1 MKISQMPYSYQV
13 TRIEKLMIMKLVTI
27 YIFTL
32 ILLSCTSR
40 KDSSVQ
46 ATADS
51 LSMCDNHTPLEVSEA
66 KHLQWVD
73 SVLGVKGVKLIDYR
87 NGIYQYNDTRFY
99 WNRTFDYF
107 LVYPSSFTHGKEPD
121 LGDGNHFV
129 NKDSTI
135 CLNVYAMYF
144 DVLKDDYSLREWFD
158 IMIDSELKQGYRI
171 AKKDITDHSY
181 TIEGNTKSGRCFYS
195 KATYKKAY
203 ERDIIIT
210 VKLEYTDS
218 AKEQAEH
225 IINKNINSFLSN
237 PLK

>member
-1 MKISQMPYSYQV
+1 MPYSYQV

-73 SVLGVKGVKLIDYR
+73 SVLGIKGTTLIDYR

-99 WNRTFDYF
+99 WNRAFDYF
-107 LVYPSSFTHGKEPD
+107 LVYPSSFTHGEESD

-129 NKDSTI
+129 NEDSTI
-135 CLNVYAMYF
+135 CLNVYATYF
-144 DVLKDDYSLREWFD
+144 DIFKDDYSLHEWFD
-158 IMIDSELKQGYRI
+158 MMIDSEIEQGNRI
-171 AKKDITDHSY
+171 VKKDITDHSY
-181 TIEGNTKSGRCFYS
+181 TIEGNTKGGRCFYS
-195 KATYKKAY
+195 KTICKKTY
-203 ERDIIIT
+203 ERNIIAT
-210 VKLEYTDS
+210 VKLEYIDS